1 MEINKILVFDIW
13 GDYAHFRRGYTTTS
27 PTTFSFPS
35 RTSLSGFVSA
45 ILGLPNEKVDPENSY
60 YHFFRKEN
68 SAFALK
74 ILNPIKKRRI
84 NINLVNTKNQAN
96 PLYFKLG
103 IFKGRTL
110 IPFEFIKDPKY
121 RVYVWL
127 KEDRLYRNLK
137 EMVESHKS
145 VYTPY
150 LGISECIA
158 SFEFKDEFVGET
170 APKKKFAYEPTKID
184 SVIKRDDTIKIK
196 IEPKKY
202 SIARMP
208 LFMNK
213 NREVEEYAT
222 FIYETEGNSLTIERG
237 FFYEVGSENV
247 IFF

>member
-1 MEINKILVFDIW
+1 MEINKILVLNIW
-13 GDYAHFRRGYTTTS
+13 GNYAHFRRGYTTTS

-35 RTSLSGFVSA
+35 RTSLSGLVSA
-45 ILGLPNEKVDPENSY
+45 ILGLPNEKTDPENSY
-60 YHFFRKEN
+60 YQFFRKEN

-84 NINLVNTKNQAN
+84 NINLIDTKDHVN

-127 KEDRLYRNLK
+127 KEEKLYKDLK
-137 EMVESHKS
+137 EMLENHKS
-145 VYTPY
+145 TYTPC

-158 SFEFKDEFVGET
+158 NFEFKGEFVGET
-170 APKKKFAYEPTKID
+170 APDKKPVNESIEID
-184 SVIKRDDTIKIK
+184 SIIKQDKNIKIK
-196 IEPKKY
+196 VESKKY
-202 SIARMP
+202 GTARMP

-222 FIYETEGNSLTIERG
+222 FVYETEGNPITIEKG
-237 FFYEVGSENV
+237 VFYKVGSENV